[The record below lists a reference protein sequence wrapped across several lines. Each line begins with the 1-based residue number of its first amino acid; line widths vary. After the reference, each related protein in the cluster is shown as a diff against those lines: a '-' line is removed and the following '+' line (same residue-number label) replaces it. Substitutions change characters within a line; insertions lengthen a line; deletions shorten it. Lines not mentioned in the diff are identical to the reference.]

1 MVSKT
6 ISLKIDDELFN
17 NIKRVSNLFNVSSS
31 EFIRNAVIK
40 ELEDKK
46 NDFIVRLS
54 NVEYCD
60 DTEEKEITLLLNK
73 LTDDDIKIVKR
84 HIIEL

>member
-1 MVSKT
+1 MSKT

-54 NVEYCD
+54 NVEYCN
-60 DTEEKEITLLLNK
+60 DTEEKEITQLLNK

>member
-1 MVSKT
+1 MSKT

-17 NIKRVSNLFNVSSS
+17 NIKHVSNLFNVSSS

-46 NDFIVRLS
+46 NDLIVRLS

-60 DTEEKEITLLLNK
+60 DTEEKEITQLLNK

-84 HIIEL
+84 DIIEL

>member
-1 MVSKT
+1 MSKT
-6 ISLKIDDELFN
+6 IILKIDDELFN

-60 DTEEKEITLLLNK
+60 DTEEKEITQLLNK

>member
-1 MVSKT
+1 MSKT

-17 NIKRVSNLFNVSSS
+17 NIKHVSNLFNVSSS
-31 EFIRNAVIK
+31 EFIRNSVIK

-60 DTEEKEITLLLNK
+60 DTEEKEITQLLNK

-84 HIIEL
+84 DIIEL

>member
-1 MVSKT
+1 MSKT

-31 EFIRNAVIK
+31 EFIRN
-40 ELEDKK
+40 E
-46 NDFIVRLS
+46 
-54 NVEYCD
+54 
-60 DTEEKEITLLLNK
+60 EITQLLNK

-84 HIIEL
+84 DIIEL